1 MRHNLEE
8 SLSGSFTFVFLYEI
22 RTIPDEG
29 DKVTMDP
36 GVDAMVLPQVV
47 FWVQKMLK
55 TRNSPGVVED
65 RKALHGKYAVSS
77 FYSRYPF

>member
-1 MRHNLEE
+1 MLKAYFLNYCQVIVRHNLEE

-47 FWVQKMLK
+47 FRSKKVENEKLSWSRRGSQ
-55 TRNSPGVVED
+55 SP
-65 RKALHGKYAVSS
+65 SW
-77 FYSRYPF
+77 